1 MKKQLIVDP
10 IKNGTVID
18 HIAAGK
24 SFAVAEILN
33 LKNLDNL
40 LLIGMNLSSKKIGK
54 KDIIKIENKI
64 LTEDEVNSIALIS
77 PDATLVVIENY
88 EVIKKYKIKLP
99 SKVSRHI
106 ICPNPHCITNIE
118 EVETE
123 FDVIKK
129 KKVEVRC
136 KYCEKKYGIEQVK
149 FKF

>member
-88 EVIKKYKIKLP
+88 EVIKKYKIKIP
-99 SKVSRHI
+99 PKVHKHI
-106 ICPNPHCITNIE
+106 VCPNSHCITNIE

-123 FDVIKK
+123 FDVMKK